1 MSDIPNTP
9 YLGPYTTPQDTPIPQ
24 KRYRVLYNRWLVLTA
39 EMALVEDE
47 VQADNA
53 TVIDGALI
61 LTKLGRT
68 VLIVPPMMYLLAEE
82 VGERSP
88 RILTGSVLNKPVAP
102 RH

>member
-1 MSDIPNTP
+1 MDLMGQVTAA
-9 YLGPYTTPQDTPIPQ
+9 DTPTPQ
-24 KRYRVLYNRWLVLTA
+24 KRYRVLYNRWIALTG

-82 VGERSP
+82 SGEGAP
-88 RILTGSVLNKPVAP
+88 RILTGSILNKPVAP